1 MGFYLLK
8 RIAST
13 IPTLFWVMV
22 LVFFGLHILPGDPA
36 LALLGDQ
43 SSEEMLNEFRVA
55 HGFDQPL
62 LIQFWRFFRGLLAL
76 DMGRSLELEKPVSEL
91 IFTFLPYTLD
101 LAIASLLLG
110 LVIGIPLGVMMAVR
124 RDSIWDILGGVAA
137 LGGIS
142 IPSFYLSVIL
152 LLIFSVWLG
161 IFPVVGKIDITSPL
175 SRIYH
180 VILPAC
186 SIGFVQ
192 AAPIMRVT
200 RAAMLDVLS
209 SHYVQTARSKGLAN
223 WRVLFQ
229 HALRNALIPAITVAA
244 TGMAVALGGTVIVE
258 IIFNR
263 PGLGKL
269 LIGGV
274 ESRDFNVI
282 QGTILIYSML
292 IVFINLSVDILYMF
306 VDPRISLDGKK
317 G

>member
-8 RIAST
+8 RIIAT
-13 IPTLFWVMV
+13 IPTLFWV
-22 LVFFGLHILPGDPA
+22 LALIFFGLHILPGDPA

-43 SSEEMLNEFRVA
+43 SSEEMLREFRVA
-55 HGFDQPL
+55 HGLDQPL
-62 LIQFWRFFRGLLAL
+62 LIQFWQYLRGVMVL
-76 DMGRSLELEKPVSEL
+76 DLGHSLQLEKPVNEL
-91 IFTFLPYTLD
+91 IFTFLPYTLE
-101 LAIASLLLG
+101 LTVASLMLG
-110 LVIGIPLGVMMAVR
+110 LVIGVPLGVMMAVR
-124 RDSIWDILGGVAA
+124 RDSLWDILGGFAA

-161 IFPVVGKIDITSPL
+161 IFPAVGKIDISSPF

-200 RAAMLDVLS
+200 RASMLDVLS
-209 SHYVQTARSKGLAN
+209 THYVQTARSKGLSN

-229 HALRNALIPAITVAA
+229 HALRNALIPAVTVAA
-244 TGMAVALGGTVIVE
+244 TGMAVALGGTVVVE

-274 ESRDFNVI
+274 ENRDFSVI
-282 QGTILIYSML
+282 QGTILVYSVL
-292 IVFINLSVDILYMF
+292 IVLINLTVDILY
-306 VDPRISLDGKK
+306 VLIDPRVSLDGKK